1 MPIDPNLK
9 LKPSHPFKRGGIFF
23 GMKPPEGWKPHSQPE
38 SSPPASSSNPDQEV
52 KDWLEKGIYEAA
64 GHQMGSQ
71 SIEDRLSE
79 LRDLFDKGLI
89 TQAEYE
95 QRQAEIL
102 KEK

>member
-23 GMKPPEGWKPHSQPE
+23 GMKPPEGWKPSSQPE
-38 SSPPASSSNPDQEV
+38 SSPENSSSNPDQPI

-64 GHQMGSQ
+64 GHQMGST

-95 QRQAEIL
+95 QGQAEIP

>member
-1 MPIDPNLK
+1 MPVNPNIK
-9 LKPSHPFKRGGIFF
+9 IKPSHPFKRGGIFF
-23 GMKPPEGWKPHSQPE
+23 GMKPPEGWKPHSQNE
-38 SSPPASSSNPDQEV
+38 SSPPASSSNPDQPI
-52 KDWLEKGIYEAA
+52 KDWLEKGMYEAA
-64 GHQMGSQ
+64 GHQMGST

-95 QRQAEIL
+95 QGQAEIL

>member
-1 MPIDPNLK
+1 MPVNPNIK
-9 LKPSHPFKRGGIFF
+9 LKASHPFKRGGIFF
-23 GMKPPEGWKPHSQPE
+23 GMKPPEGWKPHSQNE

-64 GHQMGSQ
+64 GHQMGST

-79 LRDLFDKGLI
+79 LSDLFDKGLI